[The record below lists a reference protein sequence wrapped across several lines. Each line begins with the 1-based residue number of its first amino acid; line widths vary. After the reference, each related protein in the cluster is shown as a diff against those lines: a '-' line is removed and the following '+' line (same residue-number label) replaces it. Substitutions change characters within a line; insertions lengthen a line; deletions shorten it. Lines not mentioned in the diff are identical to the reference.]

1 MYPSAPNGEM
11 PEDYVS
17 TQTLRSMLGINAFWG
32 WGYNRYTD
40 LLQPGEGP
48 EMYTPVASYARDYHN
63 MNWDIRDPDDDI
75 SFADMAATGG
85 TPAQWWLNWER
96 EYAAWISKG
105 MPVHV
110 SIQMVNFID
119 STWDNPYS
127 SAYKYG
133 LSFARFFGPTYGNGQ
148 VEIVEV
154 GNEPWKY
161 DSTIYRTILRGM
173 TRGLKEGDPAMTVLP
188 CALQAYNPGA
198 EATSNKNYIGAR
210 ISATEA
216 DLIDGL
222 NIHPYSFY
230 KGVDG
235 VRRAVHPEHNYSQMR
250 GILNAI
256 RWRDHNMPGKPVY
269 VTEWGW
275 DSDGATQSCVHN
287 ECVTEDAAAA
297 YVSRGLLM
305 MQRMGVEKAA
315 YFYHSNL
322 WGMTLFTRS
331 GLTGGKEVNFV
342 KKKSYYALQAL
353 DSLIGDRHFLRALQ
367 EDQEA
372 WVYLLGDSSGTATHL
387 VAWRPVDGDD
397 TQLKTL
403 TLNTNLNPISAIR
416 LDGRSATGSVEAL
429 PTRKGA
435 ELNITIDAYPL
446 LLELV
451 PTPVAVNYRPAQDT
465 TTSGILV
472 SQDESDHTGTEED
485 LEPGESEATEEQG
498 KHLFSNKSAA
508 TSQSGIWI
516 ASSYGETETLPS
528 KVTERALGVD
538 YTEIHQQLHTKPMV
552 MMAPIPCR
560 EVLTIELEENISPEE
575 VYQLAVWDFN
585 GRKHYSQVT
594 NIARTNLISVTHLP
608 AGAYKFVVFLKNGHQ
623 ISQTVT
629 VLP

>member
-1 MYPSAPNGEM
+1 MMPIDYKRAYLWEVTALDPSAPYGAM

-17 TQTLRSMLGINAFWG
+17 SQTLRSMLGINAFWG

-40 LLQPGEGP
+40 GLQPGEGP
-48 EMYTPVASYARDYHN
+48 EMYTSVASYARDYHN
-63 MNWDIRDPDDDI
+63 MNWDVRDPDDDI

-105 MPVHV
+105 MPVHA
-110 SIQMVNFID
+110 SIQMVNFTD

-161 DSTIYRTILRGM
+161 DSTVYRTILRGM

-216 DLIDGL
+216 ELIDGL

-256 RWRDHNMPGKPVY
+256 RWRDHNMPGKPIY

-275 DSDGATQSCVHN
+275 DSDGATQECVHN
-287 ECVTEDAAAA
+287 ECVSEDAAAA
-297 YVSRGLLM
+297 YVGRGLLM
-305 MQRMGVEKAA
+305 MQRMGVEKAT

-342 KKKSYYALQAL
+342 KKKSYYALHAL
-353 DSLIGDRHFLRALQ
+353 RTYGLIFMIVKLVRQTAEEFAHHAGAIFFFDFSKSFGSFGHNLIRFVHDLLKIDFTHHSFGQTFKDRFFLAMEISIGPKQNARVVDQLTTIARIRNRWEYGLNVLRAFKLLFKLN
-367 EDQEA
+367 EVPLSVSLKNIFNFV
-372 WVYLLGDSSGTATHL
+372 VYLI
-387 VAWRPVDGDD
+387 
-397 TQLKTL
+397 K
-403 TLNTNLNPISAIR
+403 
-416 LDGRSATGSVEAL
+416 
-429 PTRKGA
+429 
-435 ELNITIDAYPL
+435 
-446 LLELV
+446 
-451 PTPVAVNYRPAQDT
+451 
-465 TTSGILV
+465 
-472 SQDESDHTGTEED
+472 
-485 LEPGESEATEEQG
+485 
-498 KHLFSNKSAA
+498 
-508 TSQSGIWI
+508 
-516 ASSYGETETLPS
+516 
-528 KVTERALGVD
+528 
-538 YTEIHQQLHTKPMV
+538 
-552 MMAPIPCR
+552 
-560 EVLTIELEENISPEE
+560 
-575 VYQLAVWDFN
+575 
-585 GRKHYSQVT
+585 
-594 NIARTNLISVTHLP
+594 
-608 AGAYKFVVFLKNGHQ
+608 
-623 ISQTVT
+623 
-629 VLP
+629 